1 MMRNLLIPA
10 GGFLLALL
18 LLMAAPASSDAETL
32 RERFSASD
40 PASGLRI
47 DHALWQ
53 RLLKEYV
60 VVGEDG
66 LARVDYARFK
76 SKGKR
81 DLERYLEALQKV
93 DVTRLGRPGQFAFWV
108 NLYNARTVDIILD
121 HYPVDSIRGIRLS
134 GFLFPGPW
142 REKVVTVSGE
152 RLSLN
157 DIEHEILR
165 PIWKDPRIHYAV
177 NCASV
182 GCPNLMRQAFTAEN
196 VEALLEKGARDYI
209 NSPRGVRVT
218 DAGVRVSKI
227 YSWYD
232 EDFGG
237 SETGVL
243 DHIRRYANTDVAA
256 RLAAVTRIAGYDYDW
271 SLNDK

>member
-10 GGFLLALL
+10 GGLLLALL
-18 LLMAAPASSDAETL
+18 LVALPVQAGAGTL
-32 RERFSASD
+32 RERFSAFDS
-40 PASGLRI
+40 ASSQRV
-47 DHALWQ
+47 DHSLWQ
-53 RLLKEYV
+53 RLLKQYV

-76 SKGKR
+76 GEGAK
-81 DLERYLEALQKV
+81 DLERYLQHLQRI
-93 DVTRLGRPGQFAFWV
+93 DVGGLTRPEQFAFWV
-108 NLYNARTVDIILD
+108 NLYNARTVDIILA
-121 HYPVDSIRGIRLS
+121 HYPVGSIRNIRLS

-142 REKVVTVSGE
+142 REKVVTVGGE

-157 DIEHEILR
+157 DVEHEILR

-182 GCPNLMRQAFTAEN
+182 GCPNLMREAFTGEN
-196 VEALLEKGARDYI
+196 VEALLEKGAGDYV

-237 SETGVL
+237 SEKGVL
-243 DHIRRYANTDVAA
+243 DHIRRYADADLAA
-256 RLAAVTRIAGYDYDW
+256 RLAVVRRIAGYDYDW